1 MVTRIE
7 DQKILEETV
16 KKVDPLKEP
25 DYVTEKDVL
34 GVGIFKKSD
43 NMIFAKYDAK
53 VAETEDGFKFNIAVT
68 KSRF

>member
-25 DYVTEKDVL
+25 DFVTDKDVL
-34 GVGIFKKSD
+34 GIGIFKKSD
-43 NMIFAKYDAK
+43 NMLYAKYDAK
-53 VAETEDGFKFNIAVT
+53 VAETEDGLKFNIAVT